1 MADFD
6 VIADPTPQLEY
17 APTRNYGRKTVD
29 ELKAEL
35 QLIDASTYTD
45 AEILKM
51 TYNDLV
57 YAIRAVDTG
66 S

>member
-6 VIADPTPQLEY
+6 VIADTTPQLPY

-29 ELKAEL
+29 ELKTEL
-35 QLIDASTYTD
+35 QAIDGTTYTD
-45 AEILKM
+45 AVILEM

-57 YAIRAVDTG
+57 YAIRAL

>member
-57 YAIRAVDTG
+57 YAIRAVETG

>member
-6 VIADPTPQLEY
+6 VIADTTPQLPF

-29 ELKAEL
+29 ELKTEL
-35 QLIDASTYTD
+35 QAIDGTTYTD
-45 AEILKM
+45 AVILEM

-57 YAIRAVDTG
+57 YAIRAL

>member
-17 APTRNYGRKTVD
+17 APTRNYGRKTID

>member
-6 VIADPTPQLEY
+6 VIADTTPQLEY

-29 ELKAEL
+29 ELKTEL
-35 QLIDASTYTD
+35 QAIDGTTYTN
-45 AEILKM
+45 AAILEM

-57 YAIRAVDTG
+57 YAIRAL